1 MNKLQ
6 RIEEMEK
13 QLAALRAEVEREEKP
28 KQWDPKGGEWYYAS
42 NGAMTGVTNKKT
54 RDYGIERQTKEQA
67 EADYELARAYNRLL
81 AYKAEFDADFVP
93 DWDDEGQKKFCVYM
107 DHRSQRFEYFYND
120 SHYTLTAVYFSEQ
133 AAKELCDKLNTGE
146 VVL

>member
-13 QLAALRAEVEREEKP
+13 QLAALRAEVGQEAKAKRWE
-28 KQWDPKGGEWYYAS
+28 PKGGDWYYS
-42 NGAMTGVTNKKT
+42 SRGAIQWKT
-54 RDYGIERQTKEQA
+54 ENTARLFGIERQTTEQA
-67 EADYELARAYNRLL
+67 EADYKLARAYNRLL

-93 DWDDEGQKKFCVYM
+93 DWDNGEWDKYYLFSEDGVWHF
-107 DHRSQRFEYFYND
+107 SN
-120 SHYTLTAVYFSEQ
+120 TLKCPMLCAVYFSEQ
-133 AAKELCDKLNTGE
+133 AAKDLCDKLNSGE

>member
-13 QLAALRAEVEREEKP
+13 QLAALRAEVEQEAKP
-28 KQWDPKGGEWYYAS
+28 KRWEPKGGGLSY
-42 NGAMTGVTNKKT
+42 GAFGTRKLATTAT
-54 RDYGIERQTKEQA
+54 RDFGIERQTKEQA
-67 EADYELARAYNRLL
+67 EADYRLARAYNRLL

-93 DWDDEGQKKFCVYM
+93 DWGDEGQKKCCVYFQY
-107 DHRSQRFEYFYND
+107 DRQRFEYWFNNNYQL
-120 SHYTLTAVYFSEQ
+120 LTVVYFSEQ
-133 AAKELCDKLNTGE
+133 AAKDLCDKLNSGE

>member
-13 QLAALRAEVEREEKP
+13 QLAALRAEVEQESKP
-28 KQWDPKGGEWYYAS
+28 KQWEPKGGSFVYGS
-42 NGAMTGVTNKKT
+42 TGVKEYTTSKT

-67 EADYELARAYNRLL
+67 EADYKLARAHNRLL
-81 AYKAEFDADFVP
+81 AYKAEFDADFVEVWGGKSQNYFVCF
-93 DWDDEGQKKFCVYM
+93 DSKCKSYGVDMNSIFKGVGVVYM
-107 DHRSQRFEYFYND
+107 
-120 SHYTLTAVYFSEQ
+120 SEQ
-133 AAKELCDKLNTGE
+133 AAKDLCDKLNSGE

>member
-13 QLAALRAEVEREEKP
+13 QLAALRAEVEQEAKP
-28 KQWDPKGGEWYYAS
+28 KRWEPKGGDFIYGSAGS
-42 NGAMTGVTNKKT
+42 HGFTTSKT
-54 RDYGIERQTKEQA
+54 RDFGVERQTKEQA
-67 EADYELARAYNRLL
+67 EADYKLARAYNRLL

-93 DWDDEGQKKFCVYM
+93 DFGNSSQGNYFVFFDHNNGQYKIGCDMVCQDICK
-107 DHRSQRFEYFYND
+107 
-120 SHYTLTAVYFSEQ
+120 VYFSKQ
-133 AAKELCDKLNTGE
+133 AAQDLCDKLNSGE

>member
-13 QLAALRAEVEREEKP
+13 QLAALRAEVEQEAKSKRWE
-28 KQWDPKGGEWYYAS
+28 PKGGDWYYS
-42 NGAMTGVTNKKT
+42 SLGAKHHETTQGC
-54 RDYGIERQTKEQA
+54 RDFGIERQTKEQA
-67 EADYELARAYNRLL
+67 EADYKLARAYNRLL

-93 DWDDEGQKKFCVYM
+93 DWGNIKQEKCCVYF
-107 DHRSQRFEYFYND
+107 DHDSKRFD
-120 SHYTLTAVYFSEQ
+120 CLTHLVWQTLMVVYFSEQ
-133 AAKELCDKLNTGE
+133 AAKDLCNKLNSGE